1 MSDYPSEL
9 DGVID
14 ILRRDPARALEICE
28 HYVGEHP
35 DDPLGLFSRFQ
46 VLDAI
51 GEHERA
57 LADIDRVLELD
68 PDWIGYS
75 SRGHFFHDI
84 GDYQRAIEDLTHAR
98 EIDEWEWEHSF
109 DPHVRADSYARLGRL
124 DEALA
129 DCKFIPEDHWMPA
142 GVLGL
147 PGGNK
152 QEFIEEIK
160 RRAVLARSKVG

>member
-1 MSDYPSEL
+1 MSAYPSEL

-14 ILRRDPARALEICE
+14 ILRRNPRQALEICE
-28 HYVGEHP
+28 RYVSEHP
-35 DDPLGLFSRFQ
+35 DDPHGLFSRFQ
-46 VLDAI
+46 VLDTI

-75 SRGHFFHDI
+75 SRGHFFHNV

-98 EIDEWEWEHSF
+98 EIDQWEWEHSF
-109 DPHVRADSYARLGRL
+109 DPHFRADSLARLGRL

-129 DCKFIPEDHWMPA
+129 DCALIEEDHWMP

-147 PGGNK
+147 PAGNK

-160 RRAVLARSKVG
+160 RRAALARSGKS